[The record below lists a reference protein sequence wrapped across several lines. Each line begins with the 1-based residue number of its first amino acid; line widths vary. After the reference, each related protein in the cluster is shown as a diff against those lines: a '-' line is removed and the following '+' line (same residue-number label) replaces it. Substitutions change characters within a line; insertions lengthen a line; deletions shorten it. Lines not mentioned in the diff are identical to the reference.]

1 MRLCS
6 FLTLNM
12 ALSCVTDRNIYP
24 CSIKLATPS
33 KLWFTKLK
41 RWGNKSWNADICF
54 CFSGISF
61 SFFFFFKTL
70 HSEWIIKDNTAG
82 ALKHNTPV
90 HVSSKHNRLR
100 LVGCVK
106 RWRTDGNIKTRLPA
120 VSKVSGK
127 KVLWKQTVTFTPGP
141 GRKL

>member
-61 SFFFFFKTL
+61 SFFFFLKTL
-70 HSEWIIKDNTAG
+70 HSDWIIKDNTAG